1 MGCHLLFSSILESFL
16 KTSDPVIDGLSF
28 RSGGQSALLR
38 DDKQG
43 LLGSGASRIKELP
56 RQESGVRIGYWHKT
70 MDHCELCER

>member
-16 KTSDPVIDGLSF
+16 KLSDPVIDGLSF

-56 RQESGVRIGYWHKT
+56 R
-70 MDHCELCER
+70 

>member
-1 MGCHLLFSSILESFL
+1 M
-16 KTSDPVIDGLSF
+16 IDGLSF

-56 RQESGVRIGYWHKT
+56 SQESGVRIGDRAQNYRP
-70 MDHCELCER
+70 L